1 MQQFNDPQSDRR
13 RHPIERLYI
22 CTLRDLV
29 AGDDA
34 GCRHWAEQASQLGRV
49 GEVWAIYVQGIAAC
63 RAIVDGD
70 AGTLS
75 AALQVIL
82 REQFREARGA
92 SRLEPDDLLSLQGTA
107 LVALALERGL
117 AVDMKVPHGE
127 YIARCFLPRP
137 GWRQRIRSVARI
149 PALFRE
155 SRG

>member
-1 MQQFNDPQSDRR
+1 MQQLDEPHSN
-13 RHPIERLYI
+13 RHPIERLYF

-29 AGDDA
+29 AGDTA
-34 GCRHWAEQASQLGRV
+34 ACRHWEKQASELGRV
-49 GEVWAIYVQGIAAC
+49 GETWAIYAQGITAC

-82 REQFREARGA
+82 REQSRETQGV

-107 LVALALERGL
+107 LAALALERGL
-117 AVDMKVPHGE
+117 AVDMKAPHGE
-127 YIARCFLPRP
+127 FIARCFLPRP

-155 SRG
+155 GQG